1 MARRKRSEVAAEV
14 THVAIHT
21 APVPVVEKKH
31 GGKRPGSGR
40 PVTGERFD
48 GYIMM
53 RCSAEQKNALQAY
66 VDKIS
71 TDRIAEGKPAVA
83 LTTWLRELALATSGN
98 GQLGEAGR
106 AARMT
111 LFA

>member
-1 MARRKRSEVAAEV
+1 MARRKRSEVAEV
-14 THVAIHT
+14 THVAVHT

-66 VDKIS
+66 VDKLS
-71 TDRIAEGKPAVA
+71 KEREAAGKPAVA